1 MKFASGGVEV
11 PWHPQFLADQLTLSQ
26 PKGHIMPTKWYWH
39 PRIFR
44 PSFGPGKR
52 TLNVSLQ
59 FEFRIKFCKLF
70 LIVKLSYKGAF
81 FWIFNDT
88 KKNIRVWGQ
97 KEGAKIVVMIS
108 SYWDQENYKGGNPKS
123 EAREGSEE

>member
-1 MKFASGGVEV
+1 MKEN
-11 PWHPQFLADQLTLSQ
+11 L
-26 PKGHIMPTKWYWH
+26 
-39 PRIFR
+39 
-44 PSFGPGKR
+44 
-52 TLNVSLQ
+52 VSLQ
-59 FEFRIKFCKLF
+59 FEFWIKFCKLF

-81 FWIFNDT
+81 LDNDT
-88 KKNIRVWGQ
+88 KKNISVWGQ